1 MKYTLINRITQFQ
14 ETVLT
19 TTVTDS
25 ESNELL
31 LETGLLK
38 SHKVFVKIQK
48 EKRNCYI
55 IGNGGSAAIASHAAL
70 ADTGVVEVNATD

>member
-14 ETVLT
+14 ESVLT

-31 LETGLLK
+31 LENGLVK
-38 SHKVFVKIQK
+38 SYETLVKIQK
-48 EKRNCYI
+48 EKKNC
-55 IGNGGSAAIASHAAL
+55 
-70 ADTGVVEVNATD
+70 